1 VKNGNTS
8 RDRALG
14 AKGRGASF
22 SALATCTAWTITPL
36 SFIGQKVCSLGLLV
50 AACPTLPKSHIQ
62 GASALTVLHSVG
74 ISKIQREPKPPT
86 WQITI
91 RMHLLTIMEA
101 VIVAASHTRSSSQSS
116 RLSLHAIAVYAPRF
130 GLPPTQ
136 CSIQIAESL
145 PIQKGYL
152 WTFPSSDDLYVVE
165 KGDGTLKEY
174 LFANKTMSHMFC
186 PNCTSISGL
195 ISSDVVWEACIRST

>member
-1 VKNGNTS
+1 METRHVTTRLELKGGV
-8 RDRALG
+8 RLFPLWRHAPLG
-14 AKGRGASF
+14 RLLHCPSLDKKYVAQGYWLLPAQPRTRVISKG
-22 SALATCTAWTITPL
+22 T
-36 SFIGQKVCSLGLLV
+36 
-50 AACPTLPKSHIQ
+50 
-62 GASALTVLHSVG
+62 SALTIMHNVG
-74 ISKIQREPKPPT
+74 IYKIRRKPESPT

-101 VIVAASHTRSSSQSS
+101 VIVAASHTRSSYQSS

-145 PIQKGYL
+145 PVQKGYL
-152 WTFPSSDDLYVVE
+152 WTFPSSDDLCVVE